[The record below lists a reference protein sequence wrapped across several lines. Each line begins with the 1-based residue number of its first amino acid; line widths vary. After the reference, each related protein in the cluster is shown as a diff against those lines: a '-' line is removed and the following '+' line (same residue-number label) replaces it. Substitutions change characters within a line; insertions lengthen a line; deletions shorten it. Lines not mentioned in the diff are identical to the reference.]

1 MKRMMIVVAAM
12 AALSACGATPA
23 SDRQVASLSTAG
35 SDDTTPGTGDVTGTT
50 APSDP
55 AEAALQFAKCM
66 REHGIDMPDP
76 VVQQA
81 DGSDGGETQVA
92 IQVGGDTPGA
102 SPPDP
107 KEMEAANKDCQH
119 FMADA
124 AGTFDPP
131 SAEDQA
137 KMQEQALAFA
147 KCMRE
152 HGIDMP
158 DPQFSGDG
166 NFGIAISSGPDDS
179 SNSGGPPFDPNS
191 QEFKDANEACGQNG
205 GGFSVSAA
213 AVTG

>member
-1 MKRMMIVVAAM
+1 MKRMMIVVAAL
-12 AALSACGATPA
+12 AALSACGATPT
-23 SDRQVASLSTAG
+23 SDRQVASLTTAAA
-35 SDDTTPGTGDVTGTT
+35 DDTTPGTDDASGTT

-55 AEAALQFAKCM
+55 AEAALQFA
-66 REHGIDMPDP
+66 
-76 VVQQA
+76 Q
-81 DGSDGGETQVA
+81 
-92 IQVGGDTPGA
+92 
-102 SPPDP
+102 
-107 KEMEAANKDCQH
+107 
-119 FMADA
+119 
-124 AGTFDPP
+124 
-131 SAEDQA
+131 
-137 KMQEQALAFA
+137 
-147 KCMRE
+147 CMRE

>member
-1 MKRMMIVVAAM
+1 MKRLLIVVATL
-12 AALSACGATPA
+12 AALSACGATPT
-23 SDRQVASLSTAG
+23 SDRQVASLSTGPA
-35 SDDTTPGTGDVTGTT
+35 DDTTPGTGDVTATT

-81 DGSDGGETQVA
+81 DGSAGGETQVA
-92 IQVGGDTPGA
+92 IQVGGDPGA
-102 SPPDP
+102 NRPDS
-107 KEMEAANKDCQH
+107 KEMEAANAACQH

-124 AGTFDPP
+124 AGTFNPP

-152 HGIDMP
+152 HGVDMP

-205 GGFSVSAA
+205 GGFTLSSGTVP
-213 AVTG
+213 G